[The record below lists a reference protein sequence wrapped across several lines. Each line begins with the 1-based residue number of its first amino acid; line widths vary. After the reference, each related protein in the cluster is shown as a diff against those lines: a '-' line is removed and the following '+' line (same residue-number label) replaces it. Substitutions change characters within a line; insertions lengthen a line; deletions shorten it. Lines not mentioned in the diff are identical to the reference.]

1 MDKGLQDAIAGGA
14 SLKKTETVDKSAPV
28 ISGAIENS
36 LDGDLK
42 SQIEKG
48 ASLKKATT
56 VDKSAPVI
64 QAEIEEEK

>member
-1 MDKGLQDAIAGGA
+1 MDKGLQEAISAGA
-14 SLKKTETVDKSAPV
+14 NLKKTLTVDKSAPV
-28 ISGAIENS
+28 ISAEVENS

-48 ASLKKATT
+48 ANLKKATT

>member
-1 MDKGLQDAIAGGA
+1 MDKGLQEAIAGGTN
-14 SLKKTETVDKSAPV
+14 LKKTLTVDKSAPV
-28 ISGAIENS
+28 ISAECENS

-42 SQIEKG
+42 SQIEQG
-48 ASLKKATT
+48 ANLKKTTT

>member
-1 MDKGLQDAIAGGA
+1 MDKGLQEAISAGA
-14 SLKKTETVDKSAPV
+14 NLKKTLTVDKSAPV
-28 ISGAIENS
+28 ISAEVENS
-36 LDGDLK
+36 LEWYLK

-48 ASLKKATT
+48 ANLKKATT

>member
-1 MDKGLQDAIAGGA
+1 MDKWLQEAIAGGTN
-14 SLKKTETVDKSAPV
+14 LKKTLTVDKSAPV
-28 ISGAIENS
+28 ISAECENS

-42 SQIEKG
+42 SQIEQG
-48 ASLKKATT
+48 ANLKKTTT

>member
-1 MDKGLQDAIAGGA
+1 MDKGLQEAIAGGTN
-14 SLKKTETVDKSAPV
+14 LKKTLTVDKSAPV
-28 ISGAIENS
+28 ISAECENS

-42 SQIEKG
+42 SQIEAG
-48 ASLKKATT
+48 ANLKKATT

>member
-1 MDKGLQDAIAGGA
+1 MDKGLQEAIAGGA
-14 SLKKTETVDKSAPV
+14 NLKKTLTVDKSAPV
-28 ISGAIENS
+28 ISAECENS

-42 SQIEKG
+42 SQIEQG
-48 ASLKKATT
+48 ANLKKTTT